1 MLRDERRA
9 LVLVLVKRKDIF
21 LHQHSYRRVPSFI
34 CLQSAG
40 SLVPDSLIAQVCGD
54 ARRGESRSQWS
65 CALRMRIQW
74 LVVEKLPLSAALESC
89 FTPFEK
95 PGASRGV
102 RAPGLPPVLGIGI
115 GELEM
120 KAKLGPR
127 PDSSRCPKATIS
139 ILWQGFKPRLPRS
152 RGWTCQASYGRASF
166 APMSEFLRRV
176 VQEDVC

>member
-1 MLRDERRA
+1 MRREQVTVELCTSHA
-9 LVLVLVKRKDIF
+9 D
-21 LHQHSYRRVPSFI
+21 PM
-34 CLQSAG
+34 AG
-40 SLVPDSLIAQVCGD
+40 S
-54 ARRGESRSQWS
+54 GEVAS
-65 CALRMRIQW
+65 IGG
-74 LVVEKLPLSAALESC
+74 

-127 PDSSRCPKATIS
+127 PDSSRYPKATIS

-166 APMSEFLRRV
+166 APTSEFLRRV